1 MAVQVVVMGVSGCGK
16 STLGRRL
23 AQAFQTRFV
32 EGDDLHSVDNVDR
45 MRAGIPLQDEDRWPW
60 LERIGEELA
69 CAGKQ
74 DSGVVVACSALKKS
88 YRDLL
93 RRTAGPGL
101 RFIHLRGERAALKAR
116 MEARQDHYMPATL
129 LDSQLATLEPTDGE
143 DDVLALD
150 FASPAD
156 RLQAKAAAF
165 LRQSANS
172 IITNASLPVPAGS
185 ARQ

>member
-23 AQAFQTRFV
+23 AEASQARFV
-32 EGDDLHSVDNVDR
+32 EGDDLHSVDNVSR

-60 LERIGEELA
+60 LERISEELA
-69 CAGKQ
+69 SAGKQ

-101 RFIHLRGERAALKAR
+101 RFIHLHGERAALKAR
-116 MEARQDHYMPATL
+116 MEPARPLHACGPAGKPAR
-129 LDSQLATLEPTDGE
+129 DAR
-143 DDVLALD
+143 
-150 FASPAD
+150 AD
-156 RLQAKAAAF
+156 RW
-165 LRQSANS
+165 RERC
-172 IITNASLPVPAGS
+172 
-185 ARQ
+185 ARA